1 MKGISTICSSN
12 VSTEAACIISQAAID
27 HAGKL
32 GIAINVS
39 VVDSAATEIAFLR
52 MNNSFLPS
60 MGIAKDKAY
69 TAAGFG
75 MATMQWKD
83 ILAESVQ
90 LQAGMVQRPRV
101 VTFGGGV
108 PIFEDNELVGAVGVS
123 GGSEE
128 EDIACAQAGIDAVF
142 GD

>member
-1 MKGISTICSSN
+1 MTSVSNKN
-12 VSTEAACIISQAAID
+12 VSTKAACAIAQAAVE
-27 HAGKL
+27 HACNI

-39 VVDSAATEIAFLR
+39 VVDSSATEIAFLR
-52 MNNSFLPS
+52 MNSAFLPS

-75 MATMQWKD
+75 FPTMGWKD
-83 ILAESVQ
+83 ALAGNVQ
-90 LQAGMVQRPRV
+90 LQAGIVERPRV

-108 PIFEDNELVGAVGVS
+108 PILEDDELIGAVGVS

-128 EDIACAQAGIDAVF
+128 EDIACAQAGIDAIF
-142 GD
+142 G

>member
-1 MKGISTICSSN
+1 MSQHSVRSNN
-12 VSTEAACIISQAAID
+12 VSTVAACAIAQAAI
-27 HAGKL
+27 AKAEAL

-39 VVDSAATEIAFLR
+39 VVDSSATEIAFLR
-52 MNNSFLPS
+52 MNSAFLPS

-75 MATMQWKD
+75 FPTMVWKD
-83 ILAESVQ
+83 ALAGNVQ
-90 LQAGMVQRPRV
+90 LQAGIVERPRV

-108 PIFEDNELVGAVGVS
+108 PIVERDEIIGAVGVS

-128 EDIACAQAGIDAVF
+128 EDIACAEAGITALKNV
-142 GD
+142 

>member
-1 MKGISTICSSN
+1 MTSVTNRN
-12 VSTEAACIISQAAID
+12 VTTKTACAIAQAAVD
-27 HAGKL
+27 HAGNL

-39 VVDSAATEIAFLR
+39 VVDSSATEIAFLR
-52 MNNSFLPS
+52 MNNAFLPS

-75 MATMQWKD
+75 FPTMGWKD
-83 ILAESVQ
+83 ILDGNQQ
-90 LQAGMVQRPRV
+90 LQAGMVERPRV

-108 PIFEDNELVGAVGVS
+108 PIFEGDILVGAVGVS

-128 EDIACAQAGIDAVF
+128 EDIACAQAGIDTVF
-142 GD
+142 G